1 MESQPVTPTPYPCG
15 SSTHEMEMS
24 SDQCQDD
31 CTRTYHLYIP
41 CAANATSPEIGI
53 LPLVYAIHCF
63 GCDASVMRKWET
75 IAQTFNFMLVRPE
88 GVNHSWNSKY
98 CCGYALEKKLN
109 DVGFLE
115 LIRDEVAERSDR
127 VQVDKNM
134 VYGVGWSNG
143 GYMVSYAAHMFRS
156 IVPIS
161 GYQYDN
167 LEIIAGNSPRGIFQH
182 HSLNDPF
189 VRFGGCCT
197 DATQKSCCCGISEAS
212 TDQCHSVDS
221 TFDDWAKKVNQCTS
235 TTIVFKDDERG
246 IECRS
251 GDGCRANSTLCV
263 YENSMHFNRPSFS
276 IAFPMF
282 EEVGHFFAR
291 DACSM
296 NGAKWEMVTKTCTCD
311 VSSESGQSGRYCV
324 GMVEEKSSTVMSDSI
339 DPEVFASST
348 DQEDTFQLA
357 TTGWFAMSTAIL
369 LVVALILRWKK
380 NRSGSYKKK
389 DEWERLATKE
399 PVEVELT

>member
-1 MESQPVTPTPYPCG
+1 MK
-15 SSTHEMEMS
+15 
-24 SDQCQDD
+24 
-31 CTRTYHLYIP
+31 
-41 CAANATSPEIGI
+41 
-53 LPLVYAIHCF
+53 
-63 GCDASVMRKWET
+63 KWET

-88 GVNHSWNSKY
+88 GVNRSWNSKY
-98 CCGYALEKKLN
+98 CCGYALEKNLN

-127 VQVDKNM
+127 VKVNKNM

-143 GYMVSYAAHMFRS
+143 GYMVTYAAHMFRS

-161 GYQYDN
+161 GYQYDDIEG
-167 LEIIAGNSPRGIFQH
+167 LAGNSPRGIFQH
-182 HSLNDPF
+182 HSLNDPL

-197 DATQKSCCCGISEAS
+197 DVTHKSCCCGISGAS
-212 TDQCHSVDS
+212 TDDQCHSVDS

-235 TTIVFKDDERG
+235 TTIVFKDNERG

-296 NGAKWEMVTKTCTCD
+296 NGAKWEMVTKTCACD
-311 VSSESGQSGRYCV
+311 GSSENEQSGLYCMGMVEEKPSTGISDSIGVTTV
-324 GMVEEKSSTVMSDSI
+324 GMVEEKPSTGMSDDI
-339 DPEVFASST
+339 DPEVNASST
-348 DQEDTFQLA
+348 DQEDAFQLSK
-357 TTGWFAMSTAIL
+357 TGWFTMAVAIL
-369 LVVALILRWKK
+369 IVVALILRWKK
-380 NRSGSYKKK
+380 NRSGLYKKK
-389 DEWERLATKE
+389 DEWEQLSTAE